1 MKYIYILFSI
11 FILVSLELLA
21 NSNDSIFIRLNY
33 FDDKNSLITANLKIG
48 VHKDATD
55 GYDYPLE
62 VDMPPPPFP
71 MPTFEIFDV
80 EMGETFFTEV
90 DYRPFKTDSLIF
102 SHNYKFIIQGYTRLT
117 YTLRWNITDKRIVK
131 ARMYDNFDGLVHD
144 VDMLAQNE
152 LVVPGPPGHRVM
164 NFYVEYDPTFSNVEV
179 NEVANVQLY
188 PNPASDF
195 LNVLADGTCSIE
207 IFDVLG
213 QQVLVRDIL
222 APNSIDIGDFD
233 SGVYFYFLIMP
244 DKAILKGK
252 FVKQ

>member
-1 MKYIYILFSI
+1 MLM
-11 FILVSLELLA
+11 SLEILA

-33 FDDKNSLITANLKIG
+33 FDDKNKLVTSNLVIG

-71 MPTFEIFDV
+71 MPTFEIFDT
-80 EMGETFFTEV
+80 EIGETFFTEV
-90 DYRPFKTDSLIF
+90 EYKPFKNDSLIF
-102 SHNYKFIIQGYTRLT
+102 SHNYKFVIQGYTRLT

-131 ARMYDNFDGLVHD
+131 ARMFDNFDGLVHD
-144 VDMLAQNE
+144 IDMLAQSE

-164 NFYVEYDPTFSNVEV
+164 NFYVEYDPTFSDVE
-179 NEVANVQLY
+179 NSELANVQIF
-188 PNPASDF
+188 PNPASNF
-195 LNVLADGTCSIE
+195 LNVVAEGSCSIE
-207 IFDVLG
+207 IYDFLG
-213 QQVLVRDIL
+213 QKVLIRDIF
-222 APNSIDIGDFD
+222 APNSIDISNFNA
-233 SGVYFYFLIMP
+233 GVYFYSIIMP